1 MTRHST
7 ITDERLSDLVA
18 HFYAKVR
25 RDDQIGALF
34 NDAVH
39 DWPKHLE
46 KLTAFWS
53 SVMLT
58 SGHYKGD
65 PMGAHTKHA
74 DKIMLTM
81 FGRWLALWRETTE
94 EEFEFPAAQELQ
106 AKAERIA
113 KSLKMALEYHATV
126 NHAAVAAATATATVT
141 APAAPAPYKH
151 TPVFDQDTLPKAL
164 RSEHSTKA
172 GVWGVIRLLEGR
184 VRLHYADKTETIQ
197 LSPERPGL
205 VQPTQV
211 HWVEVLGPMKMQV
224 EFYDTA
230 PTT

>member
-1 MTRHST
+1 MKRYSD
-7 ITDERLSDLVA
+7 ITDERLSGLVER
-18 HFYAKVR
+18 FYAKVR

-34 NDAVH
+34 NAAVH

-74 DKIMLTM
+74 DKIMLPM
-81 FGRWLALWRETTE
+81 FDRWLALWRETTE
-94 EEFEFPAAQELQ
+94 EEFELPAAQELQ

-113 KSLKMALEYHATV
+113 KSLKLALEYHATV
-126 NHAAVAAATATATVT
+126 NPAAVAAATA
-141 APAAPAPYKH
+141 PPPNQPEPYKR
-151 TPVFDQDTLPKAL
+151 TPVFDQETLPKAL
-164 RSEHSTKA
+164 RSEHNTKA
-172 GVWGVIRLLEGR
+172 GVWGVIRVQEGC
-184 VRLHYADKTETIQ
+184 VRLHYADKTEAIE